1 MTTIVGG
8 AAHPTAS
15 VRRWAWGLLFLRTA
29 TFLAAQAL
37 VVLGLALTGARE
49 PWWSSAAWWPVTATL
64 ANLVGLVLLDG
75 RLRAEGLGWRDL
87 LQLRREGTGWGREA
101 LALLVTLP
109 IIAVAAALPPAWI
122 GAALWGDQAV
132 GQALLIGPLPLW
144 AAWVSLIAFPVT
156 TAAVELPT
164 YAGYVLPRLRAGGLP
179 VVLAVLLV
187 GLVLGVQHGAL
198 PFLPAKQFFIWRTTM
213 FIPFGLAI
221 VGAIAWRP
229 RLLPLFVV
237 VHGLLD
243 AAAGALV
250 WLAST

>member
-1 MTTIVGG
+1 MAMSALGSVR
-8 AAHPTAS
+8 PTAA
-15 VRRWAWGLLFLRTA
+15 VRRWAWGLLFLRTV
-29 TFLAAQAL
+29 TFLAAQAV
-37 VVLGLALTGARE
+37 VVLGLALAGARE
-49 PWWSSAAWWPVTATL
+49 PWWSSASWWPVTATL
-64 ANLVGLVLLDG
+64 ANLVGLALLDG

-87 LQLRREGTGWGREA
+87 LRSSGEGRGRDV

-144 AAWVSLIAFPVT
+144 AALVSLVAFPVT

-164 YAGYVLPRLRAGGLP
+164 YAGYVLPRLRASGIP
-179 VVLAVLLV
+179 VVAAVLIV

-198 PFLPAKQFFIWRTTM
+198 PFLPAKDFFIWRTTM

-229 RLLPLFVV
+229 RLLPLFVG
-237 VHGLLD
+237 VHLLLD
-243 AAAGALV
+243 IAAGALV
-250 WLAST
+250 WFAST